1 MKRALLLQEHT
12 NGRFL
17 LRGVSSTCPVR
28 TQIQML
34 TMRMIMKMTI
44 EMKMKQ
50 EPAMPVTR
58 INFTSKFD
66 GAFRRCEG

>member
-1 MKRALLLQEHT
+1 
-12 NGRFL
+12 
-17 LRGVSSTCPVR
+17 VR

-50 EPAMPVTR
+50 EPAMPVTK

-66 GAFRRCEG
+66 GAFSRCEG